1 MFYYSLFKEKHNKDG
16 LLLKKKMQIF
26 ALPTPAHDPSNA
38 SVSLSANTKQG
49 EILQKCLS
57 SNRS

>member
-1 MFYYSLFKEKHNKDG
+1 MFYYGLFKEKHNKGG

-49 EILQKCLS
+49 EIL
-57 SNRS
+57 